1 MRYIL
6 IILFL
11 FSGLLFADTKY
22 RVNTSTGHREFL
34 SLSDAQKY
42 CQQVGCTSID
52 TIQFTNIQFLAD
64 SIYKADSTINAQKSA
79 VFQNIKTTAQSA
91 VGVSYGSLTAAQVRA
106 LLAILLWKE
115 DAFTKTGTVDSLKNW
130 AK

>member
-6 IILFL
+6 IILIL

-22 RVNTSTGHREFL
+22 RVNSSTGHREFL
-34 SLSDAQKY
+34 SLQEAQKY

-52 TIQFTNIQFLAD
+52 SIQFTNPKFLAD
-64 SIYKADSTINAQKSA
+64 SIYKADSTKTAQQNA

-115 DAFTKTGTVDSLKNW
+115 GAFTRTGTVDTLSKW